1 MFCEP
6 DEYLSC
12 ARSKDPSFIEELFD
26 YDNEILNQNLLRA
39 RAQDESILPTLERS
53 INRTVAWLSKIIA
66 AIVRLKV
73 DSYTVVNT
81 YDSDGDRYFKLREFD
96 KWSDRIVRFQPDIGK
111 VSLICLPSIFDIS
124 DS

>member
-12 ARSKDPSFIEELFD
+12 ARSKDPSSIDELFD

-39 RAQDESILPTLERS
+39 RAQDESILPILEGS
-53 INRTVAWLSKIIA
+53 INRRVAWLIKIIA

-73 DSYTVVNT
+73 ESYTVVNT
-81 YDSDGDRYFKLREFD
+81 YDSDGDRYFKLRAFNETTNLHRLVKRMTNFLNSC
-96 KWSDRIVRFQPDIGK
+96 WIIF
-111 VSLICLPSIFDIS
+111 SLI
-124 DS
+124 